1 MAQKVYVEPERIR
14 RFAGDL
20 KGFRQKVSELT
31 SQLQNNLSNLS
42 DSWQDQEYENFAH
55 AFMAAQQRLRRFADE
70 VEQTLPK
77 LEADAERADEIT
89 NVRLPMI

>member
-1 MAQKVYVEPERIR
+1 MAQKVYVDPERIR
-14 RFAGDL
+14 VFASDL
-20 KGFRQKVSELT
+20 KSFREKIGELT

-55 AFMAAQQRLRRFADE
+55 AFMAAQQRLRRFEVE

-77 LEADAERADEIT
+77 LERDAERADEI
-89 NVRLPMI
+89 NNPLSIN